1 MHTPPAPGTTRALVV
16 PPHTPWTGHRR
27 SSQGYRRTVVALVC
41 AGLATFAQ
49 LYSPQGILPMISSDL
64 RVAAPTASLTVSAAT
79 LGLALAVLPWS
90 VVADRIGRVRAIQIA
105 LIAATTIGLLAPFAP
120 TIELLVVGRFLEGA
134 ALGGVPA
141 LAVTLL
147 HEEIHSAHTAVVAG
161 MFVGGVSIG
170 GLAGRVLAAG
180 VAELAGWRVGLATV
194 SGLCVLT
201 TVAFVVLA
209 PRARGFVP
217 DREGL
222 RHVGS
227 LVLTNLR
234 DRGLLVL
241 YANGALV
248 IGGFVTIYNYLGFR
262 LEAPPYLLSPAV
274 TSLVFFAYLGG
285 TVSSRLAGSLT
296 VRWGRRR
303 VLAVAGATMSA
314 GALLTLAPQIPLILL
329 GLVIL
334 TASFFGA
341 HAVASGWVGHRAV
354 VGRSQATSL
363 YNAFYYAAS
372 SLLGWLGGVTWV
384 HAGWPGVAIFVAAVT
399 LTAPLL
405 TLGSRSL
412 RTPAT
417 GTTRRAARP
426 RPRPTPG
433 GATSSLAS

>member
-1 MHTPPAPGTTRALVV
+1 M
-16 PPHTPWTGHRR
+16 
-27 SSQGYRRTVVALVC
+27 ALVC

-64 RVAAPTASLTVSAAT
+64 RITAPTASLTVSAAT

-105 LIAATTIGLLAPFAP
+105 LIAATTIGLLTPFAP
-120 TIELLVVGRFLEGA
+120 TVELLVAGRFLEGA

-201 TVAFVVLA
+201 TVAFLVLA

-329 GLVIL
+329 GLVVL

-426 RPRPTPG
+426 RPRPTHG

>member
-1 MHTPPAPGTTRALVV
+1 MPTAPAPAASRALVAS
-16 PPHTPWTGHRR
+16 PTTPWAGHRR
-27 SSQGYRRTVVALVC
+27 SSQGYRRTVAALVC

-64 RVAAPTASLTVSAAT
+64 RIAAPTASLTVSAST

-90 VVADRIGRVRAIQIA
+90 VVADRIGRVRAIRIA
-105 LIAATTIGLLAPFAP
+105 LIAATTIGLLTPFAP
-120 TIELLVVGRFLEGA
+120 TIELLVAGRFLEGA

-141 LAVTLL
+141 LAITLL

-201 TVAFVVLA
+201 TVAFVALA

-217 DREGL
+217 DGAGL

-227 LVLTNLR
+227 LVRTNLR

-274 TSLVFFAYLGG
+274 TSLVFLAYLGG

-314 GALLTLAPQIPLILL
+314 GSLLTLTPQVPLILL
-329 GLVIL
+329 GLVVL

-354 VGRSQATSL
+354 VGRAQATSL

-384 HAGWPGVAIFVAAVT
+384 HAGWPGVAVFVAAVT

-417 GTTRRAARP
+417 GTSRRAARP
-426 RPRPTPG
+426 GVLTPSPG
-433 GATSSLAS
+433 TGRRSPA

>member
-1 MHTPPAPGTTRALVV
+1 M
-16 PPHTPWTGHRR
+16 
-27 SSQGYRRTVVALVC
+27 ALVC

-49 LYSPQGILPMISSDL
+49 LYSPQGILPMISADL
-64 RVAAPTASLTVSAAT
+64 RISAPTASLTVSAAT

-90 VVADRIGRVRAIQIA
+90 VVADRIGRVRAIRIA
-105 LIAATTIGLLAPFAP
+105 LVAATTIGLLTPFAP
-120 TIELLVVGRFLEGA
+120 TTELLVAGRFLGGA

-141 LAVTLL
+141 LAITLL

-180 VAELAGWRVGLATV
+180 VAELAGWRLGLAVV

-201 TVAFVVLA
+201 TAAFVVLA

-217 DREGL
+217 DRDGL
-222 RHVGS
+222 KHVGS

-314 GALLTLAPQIPLILL
+314 GALLTLAPQVPLILL

-384 HAGWPGVAIFVAAVT
+384 HAGWPGVAVFVALVT

-412 RTPAT
+412 REAST
-417 GTTRRAARP
+417 GTPRPGARPTLRRAHALA
-426 RPRPTPG
+426 G
-433 GATSSLAS
+433 GASAS